1 MQGDLEGGMEVQL
14 ILAVLFVLAL
24 LVLLG
29 LWLQRASGRGSGK
42 LAGQR
47 TAGQDD
53 LTRIKGIGPVIAR
66 KLHAM
71 GIDSY
76 AQIAAF
82 SAEDVARVDAVLD
95 FKGRIEREGWIRQAR
110 QLAAEKR

>member
-1 MQGDLEGGMEVQL
+1 MRRV
-14 ILAVLFVLAL
+14 
-24 LVLLG
+24 
-29 LWLQRASGRGSGK
+29 GRVD
-42 LAGQR
+42 GQHA
-47 TAGQDD
+47 AGQDD

-95 FKGRIEREGWIRQAR
+95 FKGRIEREEWIRQAR
-110 QLAAEKR
+110 RLAAVKH